1 MSAIELC
8 NYLGYAAAA
17 ASDSEQ
23 KGLGGG
29 QFQQMML
36 MFGVIAIVFW
46 LVILRPQKREQ
57 AKRQEVLDGV
67 KKGDKVITIGGIHG
81 WVTDVD
87 KAGQIVTVRVDTKT
101 EMKFNRSAISTIGA
115 KDLENEKK

>member
-1 MSAIELC
+1 
-8 NYLGYAAAA
+8 
-17 ASDSEQ
+17 
-23 KGLGGG
+23 
-29 QFQQMML
+29 ML

-46 LVILRPQKREQ
+46 LVILRPQKREKE
-57 AKRQEVLDGV
+57 KRQEVLDAV

-101 EMKFNRSAISTIGA
+101 EMKFNRSAISTVGT
-115 KDLENEKK
+115 KDDDSEKK